1 MGTVTLAY
9 PRVRENRIT
18 SGMIGT
24 RLTPPFPDAL
34 VPPPLPLGAVPEE
47 VDYDVDIVDFSILYR
62 VLWVVGV

>member
-18 SGMIGT
+18 SGIIGT

-34 VPPPLPLGAVPEE
+34 VPHPLPLGAVPEE
-47 VDYDVDIVDFSILYR
+47 LYYDVDIVDFSVFYR
-62 VLWVVGV
+62 VIWVVGF